1 MILGDREAVADRQGQ
16 AVVEG
21 EREAAVGGDR
31 PAVVLGVR
39 DAVAGGGGLAVPVG
53 IREAAAEMESQVNR
67 LYRGRRAY
75 DLEEGTKLDLNKA
88 IEQLNYMARTLRE
101 VQSEQSRVVYLQAA
115 E

>member
-1 MILGDREAVADRQGQ
+1 MTKVRASDVGFCVVDDNANVIADNIVHR
-16 AVVEG
+16 
-21 EREAAVGGDR
+21 
-31 PAVVLGVR
+31 
-39 DAVAGGGGLAVPVG
+39 

-67 LYRGRRAY
+67 LYRGRKAY

-101 VQSEQSRVVYLQAA
+101 VQSEQSKVVYLQAA